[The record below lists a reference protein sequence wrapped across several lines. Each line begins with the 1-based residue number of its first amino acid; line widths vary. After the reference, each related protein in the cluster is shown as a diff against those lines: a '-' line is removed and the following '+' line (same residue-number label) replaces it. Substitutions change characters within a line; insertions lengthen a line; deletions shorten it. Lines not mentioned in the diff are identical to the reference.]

1 MRKYAVAAVLIG
13 VFVTPALALVA
24 GPYFVG
30 LNTTTH
36 TCSVVT
42 KMEAGMKM
50 MGKYKTTAAAEKAM
64 AGMKE
69 CKG

>member
-1 MRKYAVAAVLIG
+1 LVAA
-13 VFVTPALALVA
+13 PALALKA

-30 LNTTTH
+30 LNTVTH

-42 KMEAGMKM
+42 HMSAGMKM
-50 MGKYKTTAAAEKAM
+50 MGRYHSKAAAEKAM

-69 CKG
+69 CTGG